1 VEHETSTVDRS
12 AVEALAPRGSFAFE
26 IADATQDGD
35 KLRIKGFANS
45 FRPMRSG
52 RVLLPKPYI
61 KWAKA
66 RGRTLPMLA
75 QHGMVTGFA
84 SIGRWDSFAY
94 DEKRGALFGGW
105 IGTGTQLQA
114 DARSLVQQGAL
125 STLSW
130 GWTNKQS
137 RWVTIDDKDIDA
149 DLKTKMEEDDVRECY
164 CFVDY
169 DIVETSLVDVPDDS
183 RSTLAS
189 GELMRHIADLHDRIQ
204 KMALPPTWDAHFV
217 EELRKLIT
225 PICAGGTTDQ
235 SAVAAAE
242 RVAQATIEK
251 LFPPLQAALLEHM
264 ELIALD
270 RDAAYGAALLDADM
284 DPAHEGC
291 AAHGDRSTAGAK
303 RSDDLGALLER
314 VRKM

>member
-1 VEHETSTVDRS
+1 VEHETSTIDRS
-12 AVEALAPRGSFAFE
+12 AVEAMQPRGSFSFE

-52 RVLLPKPYI
+52 RVLLRQPYI
-61 KWAKA
+61 KWAKGK
-66 RGRTLPMLA
+66 GRTLSMLA
-75 QHGMVTGFA
+75 NHGYGAGFG
-84 SIGRWDSFAY
+84 SIGLWNTFAY
-94 DEKRGALFGGW
+94 DEKRGMAMEGW
-105 IGTGTQLQA
+105 IGSGTTLM
-114 DARSLVQQGAL
+114 DEARVLVQQGVL
-125 STLSW
+125 RNISV
-130 GWTNKQS
+130 GWTSRQA
-137 RWVTIDDKDIDA
+137 RWVTVDDKDIDPA
-149 DLKTKMEEDDVRECY
+149 LKSVMDEDGVRECY
-164 CFVDY
+164 CFIDY
-169 DIVETSLVDVPDDS
+169 ELVEASLVDVPDDP
-183 RSTLAS
+183 RATLAGGS
-189 GELMRHIADLHDRIQ
+189 AQFSVLSAQIEQLRTLIDRQSLAHMPDHGTALEKNAIAR
-204 KMALPPTWDAHFV
+204 AEV
-217 EELRKLIT
+217 
-225 PICAGGTTDQ
+225 
-235 SAVAAAE
+235 AAE

-270 RDAAYGAALLDADM
+270 RDAAYGAALLDADT